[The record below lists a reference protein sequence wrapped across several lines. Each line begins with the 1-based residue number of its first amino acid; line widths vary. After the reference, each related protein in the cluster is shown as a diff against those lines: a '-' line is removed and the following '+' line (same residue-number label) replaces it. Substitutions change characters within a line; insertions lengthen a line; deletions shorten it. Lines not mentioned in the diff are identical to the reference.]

1 MLCFAAALALGACED
16 DTEIADLPAG
26 SSGTGGSAGSGGSG
40 GAAGSG
46 GSGATGGT
54 AGSGGSAGTA
64 GNAGTAGAGG
74 TAGSAGADAGTD
86 ADAGGPKFATIQSM
100 SFTVECAVD
109 AGADQVAGEFSVLYD
124 NSQGSGASEVL
135 LSKVDVVLEQ
145 GLSAMKWN
153 IKPTPAASG
162 TVDPGQTSTVKHLN
176 ITGTGVGTGDP
187 CNFCNGTMR
196 LEVEFTSLDDA
207 GAVQTDSFGPVP
219 VQCNQ

>member
-1 MLCFAAALALGACED
+1 MSFVVAALALGACED
-16 DTEIADLPAG
+16 DTQVVDLPAG
-26 SSGTGGSAGSGGSG
+26 SSGAGGSAGSGAAGGSGGASGSGATGGSAGSGGS
-40 GAAGSG
+40 AGV
-46 GSGATGGT
+46 
-54 AGSGGSAGTA
+54 A
-64 GNAGTAGAGG
+64 GNAGTAGSGG
-74 TAGSAGADAGTD
+74 AAGSAGSDAGAD
-86 ADAGGPKFATIQSM
+86 ADAGGPKFAEIQSM

-109 AGADQVAGEFSVLYD
+109 AGADQVAGEFLVLYD

-135 LSKVDVVLEQ
+135 LSKVDLVLEQ

-176 ITGTGVGTGDP
+176 ITGTGTGTADP

-207 GAVQTDSFGPVP
+207 GAVQTDTFGPQP
-219 VQCNQ
+219 VVCNQ